1 MAKSTPKNP
10 KLWAATKAAAKQKF
24 DVYPCVPLN
33 SLAVTPEG
41 LATCE
46 ELQDS
51 LAQGIRKFVLAY
63 DIGTDH
69 LVWSKLVQVHT
80 FDEAPTVEMYKKT
93 GFSLVCTPGHSWV
106 VERELSTGGKP
117 GPKGTPGI
125 RFLDRQLIL
134 TENLNTHMDLVWCGR
149 PLAGSG
155 FEGKSWHKHQDWVSA
170 VLEMTPDQ
178 REVFLASA
186 IIYDGCDQGESA
198 IRDGRTFGFTQK
210 NLNHYYAAVLAAF
223 CNGYYVSMYQ
233 KTEDIKGA
241 TLIRGKRTHN
251 TQNLHVRPALTQP
264 VWCPETEHGTWV
276 MLQDKVVCVT
286 GNSAYA
292 NAWAAKE
299 YKKKGGAWGG
309 ADNRVK
315 KK

>member
-63 DIGTDH
+63 DLGTDH
-69 LVWSKLVQVHT
+69 LIWSKLVQVHT

-134 TENLNTHMDLVWCGR
+134 TETSTH
-149 PLAGSG
+149 
-155 FEGKSWHKHQDWVSA
+155 
-170 VLEMTPDQ
+170 
-178 REVFLASA
+178 
-186 IIYDGCDQGESA
+186 
-198 IRDGRTFGFTQK
+198 
-210 NLNHYYAAVLAAF
+210 
-223 CNGYYVSMYQ
+223 
-233 KTEDIKGA
+233 
-241 TLIRGKRTHN
+241 
-251 TQNLHVRPALTQP
+251 
-264 VWCPETEHGTWV
+264 TWI
-276 MLQDKVVCVT
+276 
-286 GNSAYA
+286 
-292 NAWAAKE
+292 
-299 YKKKGGAWGG
+299 
-309 ADNRVK
+309 
-315 KK
+315 